1 MSSSQPSPVDTQPVS
16 DSQPILATERLRLR
30 AYLPD
35 DASRIQ
41 KLAGERDVA
50 EMTRTIPHP
59 YPAGEAEKWI
69 HQQAIAWQDGSSAT
83 FAVTLRNKDDT
94 IGTVGLFNR
103 QATEAEIGYWIGIPY
118 QGEGYCTEAV
128 EALIGFG
135 IAELGITRF
144 YASHLKRNPASGAVL
159 RNAGL
164 RKIGKDSI
172 VWRDGVS
179 QEPVELYELLI
190 GDEPPSDD

>member
-1 MSSSQPSPVDTQPVS
+1 MTDEQPT
-16 DSQPILATERLRLR
+16 LATERLRLR
-30 AYLPD
+30 PYRPD
-35 DASRIQ
+35 DASRIK
-41 KLAGERDVA
+41 KLAGERDLA

-59 YPAGEAEKWI
+59 YPDGAAEQWI
-69 HQQAIAWQDGSSAT
+69 QQQALSWQDGSSVT
-83 FAVTLRNKDDT
+83 FAVTLRNKDET

-103 QATEAEIGYWIGIPY
+103 QGHEAEIGYWIGIPY

-164 RKIGKDSI
+164 RKKGKDS
-172 VWRDGVS
+172 VLWRDGVT
-179 QEPVELYELLI
+179 QEAIDLYELLI
-190 GDEPPSDD
+190 EDEAPSDD

>member
-1 MSSSQPSPVDTQPVS
+1 MTISHTSAVEEQPT
-16 DSQPILATERLRLR
+16 LATERLRLR
-30 AYLPD
+30 PYRLD
-35 DASRIQ
+35 DAPRIK

-59 YPAGEAEKWI
+59 YPEGEAERWI
-69 HQQAIAWQDGSSAT
+69 QQQPMAWQNGSSVT
-83 FAVTLRNKDDT
+83 FAVTLRNKDET

-103 QATEAEIGYWIGIPY
+103 QDREAEIGYWIGVPF

-135 IAELGITRF
+135 IAELGVTRF

-179 QEPVELYELLI
+179 QEQVELYELLI
-190 GDEPPSDD
+190 EDEPPADD

>member
-1 MSSSQPSPVDTQPVS
+1 MTKEQST
-16 DSQPILATERLRLR
+16 LATERLRLR
-30 AYLPD
+30 AYRAE
-35 DASRIQ
+35 DAARIQ

-59 YPAGEAEKWI
+59 YPDGAAEQWI
-69 HQQAIAWQDGSSAT
+69 MQQHKAWQEGSAAI
-83 FAVTLRNKDDT
+83 FAVTLRNKDET

-103 QATEAEIGYWIGIPY
+103 QDNEAEIGYWIGIPY

-128 EALIGFG
+128 DALIGFG
-135 IAELGITRF
+135 ISELGITRF

-164 RKIGKDSI
+164 RKVGKGTI
-172 VWRDGVS
+172 IWRDDVS
-179 QEPVELYELLI
+179 QEPIELYELLI
-190 GDEPPSDD
+190 ADEAPSED

>member
-1 MSSSQPSPVDTQPVS
+1 MTNSQSSSVATNPTIEAQPV
-16 DSQPILATERLRLR
+16 LATERLRLR
-30 AYLPD
+30 AYRAD
-35 DASRIQ
+35 DAARIQ
-41 KLAGERDVA
+41 KLAGERDIA

-59 YPAGEAEKWI
+59 YPAGEAERWI
-69 HQQAIAWQDGSSAT
+69 QQQPLAWQEGSSAT
-83 FAVTLRNKDDT
+83 FAVTLRNKDES

-103 QATEAEIGYWIGIPY
+103 QDREAEIGYWIGVPY

-164 RKIGKDSI
+164 RKVGKESI
-172 VWRDGVS
+172 VWRDGVT

-190 GDEPPSDD
+190 EDEPPSDD

>member
-1 MSSSQPSPVDTQPVS
+1 MTNEQPT
-16 DSQPILATERLRLR
+16 LATERLRLR
-30 AYLPD
+30 AYRLD
-35 DASRIQ
+35 DAARVQ
-41 KLAGERDVA
+41 KLAGEREIA

-59 YPAGEAEKWI
+59 YPDGEAQRWI
-69 HQQAIAWQDGSSAT
+69 SHQAVTWQEGSAVS
-83 FAVTLRNKDDT
+83 FAVTLRNKDET

-103 QATEAEIGYWIGIPY
+103 LDQEAEIGYWIGKPF

-164 RKIGKDSI
+164 RKIGKDTI
-172 VWRDGVS
+172 IWRDGVS
-179 QEPVELYELLI
+179 QEPIELYELLI
-190 GDEPPSDD
+190 TDEAPSED

>member
-1 MSSSQPSPVDTQPVS
+1 MTISPSSTVDEQPT
-16 DSQPILATERLRLR
+16 LATERLRLR
-30 AYLPD
+30 PYRLD
-35 DASRIQ
+35 DASRIK
-41 KLAGERDVA
+41 KLAGEPDIA

-59 YPAGEAEKWI
+59 YPEGEAERWI
-69 HQQAIAWQDGSSAT
+69 QQQPVSWQQGSAAT
-83 FAVTLRNKDDT
+83 FAVTLRNKDET

-103 QATEAEIGYWIGIPY
+103 QGHEAEIGYWIGLPF

-164 RKIGKDSI
+164 RKCGKDSI

-179 QEPVELYELLI
+179 QEAVELYELLI
-190 GDEPPSDD
+190 EDEPPSDD

>member
-1 MSSSQPSPVDTQPVS
+1 MTDEQPT
-16 DSQPILATERLRLR
+16 LATERLRLR
-30 AYLPD
+30 PYRAD
-35 DASRIQ
+35 DAGRIRQ
-41 KLAGERDVA
+41 LAGERNIA

-59 YPAGEAEKWI
+59 YPEGEAERWI
-69 HQQAIAWQDGSSAT
+69 QQQAEAWQQGSAVT
-83 FAVTLRNKDDT
+83 FAVTLRNKDET

-103 QATEAEIGYWIGIPY
+103 REHEAEIGYWIGLPY

-128 EALIGFG
+128 EALTGFG

-164 RKIGKDSI
+164 RRTGKDSI
-172 VWRDGVS
+172 VWRDGVA
-179 QEPVELYELLI
+179 EEAVELYELI
-190 GDEPPSDD
+190 IEDEPPSDD

>member
-1 MSSSQPSPVDTQPVS
+1 MTNEQPT
-16 DSQPILATERLRLR
+16 LATERLRLR
-30 AYLPD
+30 TYRLD
-35 DASRIQ
+35 DATRIQ
-41 KLAGERDVA
+41 KLAGEQEIA

-59 YPAGEAEKWI
+59 YPDGEAQRWI
-69 HQQAIAWQDGSSAT
+69 SQQSLNWQNGSAVS
-83 FAVTLRNKDDT
+83 FAVTLRNKDET

-103 QATEAEIGYWIGIPY
+103 TDHEAEIGYWIGQPY

-135 IAELGITRF
+135 IAELGVTRF

-164 RKIGKDSI
+164 HKIGKDTI
-172 VWRDGVS
+172 IWRDDVS
-179 QEPVELYELLI
+179 QEAIELYELLI
-190 GDEPPSDD
+190 ADEAPSED

>member
-1 MSSSQPSPVDTQPVS
+1 MIDEQPT
-16 DSQPILATERLRLR
+16 LATERLRLR
-30 AYLPD
+30 AYRLD
-35 DASRIQ
+35 DAARIQ

-59 YPAGEAEKWI
+59 YPDGAAEQWI
-69 HQQAIAWQDGSSAT
+69 GLQAQTWQQGSAVT
-83 FAVTLRNKDDT
+83 FAVTLRNKDET
-94 IGTVGLFNR
+94 IGAVELFNR
-103 QATEAEIGYWIGIPY
+103 DQHEAEIGYWIGLPY

-135 IAELGITRF
+135 ISDLGITRF

-164 RKIGKDSI
+164 RKSGKDSI
-172 VWRDGVS
+172 VWRDGIS
-179 QEPVELYELLI
+179 KEAIACYELLI
-190 GDEPPSDD
+190 EDEAPSND